1 MWCLALDTSG
11 VTQAV
16 VLLHADGRCHMR
28 HSAERRQQGE
38 LLEGF
43 IKECVAG
50 AGIGLKD
57 VAVIAAVTGP
67 GSFTGLRIGLA
78 CAQGLARATGCRVA
92 GYDRFSLLGAVAPEA
107 VIVLES
113 LRAELFVRFP
123 GSEPA
128 MLLPDE
134 IRTKLSGRNVV
145 GDGVPQL
152 GLQSVSV
159 PPEAELAARHAL
171 ADIASGKALAPLQP
185 LYVRP
190 PDVTFPKA
198 AP

>member
-11 VTQAV
+11 TVQSV
-16 VLLHADGRCHMR
+16 MLLHADGRRHMR

-38 LLEGF
+38 LIQGF
-43 IKECVAG
+43 VKECVAE
-50 AGIGLKD
+50 AGIAPKD
-57 VAVIAAVTGP
+57 VGVIAAVTGP
-67 GSFTGLRIGLA
+67 GSFTGLRLGLA
-78 CAQGLARATGCRVA
+78 FAQGLARATGCKVA
-92 GYDRFSLLGAVAPEA
+92 GYDRFSLLQSAAPGS

-113 LRAELFVRFP
+113 LRAELFVQFP

-134 IRTKLSGRNVV
+134 IRAKLSGCSVV
-145 GDGVPQL
+145 GDGAPQL
-152 GLQSVSV
+152 GLESVATL
-159 PPEAELAARHAL
+159 PEAELAAKQAL
-171 ADIASGKALAPLQP
+171 ADIASGKPLAPLRP

-198 AP
+198 VS